1 MMAQVAITLGGNRN
15 ADRSTTLLQ
24 RLLQVPAP
32 GLEIHAMIGGDKDGR
47 IGSRC
52 RHLAEEVIQPR
63 QMFLGLGAA
72 AGHMCIG

>member
-1 MMAQVAITLGGNRN
+1 
-15 ADRSTTLLQ
+15 
-24 RLLQVPAP
+24 
-32 GLEIHAMIGGDKDGR
+32 MIGGDKDGR